1 MLPNSIEEIMGSRK
15 LPFSRGVCPHILETL
30 KSSKKKELIKSYELA
45 IKLLFV
51 KDPAYSLGLKCQV
64 CGDRQVL
71 LCLRCSFI
79 GCSKHFSEVHC
90 KENQDHSFAVDISSQ
105 EGLIYCFKCQRFIEN
120 GYLEEV
126 RMKRVKSILL
136 GDFGSSQPGINGSL
150 EENIKTDATESIKP
164 SFQATVGLRGFY
176 NMGSTCFISVIL
188 QSLIHNPFVRNF
200 FLAGGHDRGCCTR
213 NKGSNCIGCCM
224 DKLFQDFYN
233 SSNVSSVGIT
243 DLLTSSWSV
252 QRSLSGSTE
261 QDAHEFFQF
270 LLQELHES
278 DFKSPVFGHVENDVL
293 SSENKKKD
301 PTRKVKNSIDPEG
314 SCQCISHRTFYGQLE
329 SCIKCLTCETV
340 TTTVDPVMDL
350 SLEIKSRMKKAIN
363 SSGQAVTLQDCL
375 EKFTSVEKLDT
386 NYYCSVCKQ
395 KRMVEKQ
402 LLVKKL
408 PPVLSIQVKRFQH
421 HHYGQSTKV
430 ETKVSF
436 PLFIDMSKYTV
447 DGPVQPVIYE
457 LFGVICHQ
465 GTLNTGHYTC
475 MIKTRLGSW
484 FHFDDSMI
492 TKVSTANVLDANAY
506 LLFYI
511 IHEYPLIDR
520 SE

>member
-1 MLPNSIEEIMGSRK
+1 MGSRK
-15 LPFSRGVCPHILETL
+15 RPPSRGGCTHILEIL
-30 KSSKKKELIKSYELA
+30 KSNMAKELLNSYELA

-51 KDPAYSLGLKCQV
+51 KEPPSTLKCQV
-64 CGDRQVL
+64 CGDGEVL
-71 LCLRCSFI
+71 LCLRCSFV
-79 GCSKHFSEVHC
+79 GCLNDFAKNHC
-90 KENQDHSFAVDISSQ
+90 KQNPDHVFGVDLSSQ
-105 EGLIYCFKCQRFIEN
+105 EGLTYCFLCEDFVESNR
-120 GYLEEV
+120 LEIV
-126 RMKRVKSILL
+126 KNKRVKNILL
-136 GDFGSSQPGINGSL
+136 GGAGNKDLSNGTLDGGSNHAL
-150 EENIKTDATESIKP
+150 ADSIAP

-176 NMGSTCFISVIL
+176 NMGATCFISVIL

-200 FLAGGHDRGCCTR
+200 FLAGGHDSGSCMH
-213 NKGSNCIGCCM
+213 NQGSNCIGCCL

-233 SSNVSSVGIT
+233 SNSVSSVGIT
-243 DLLTSSWSV
+243 ELLTSSWSV

-278 DFKSPVFGHVENDVL
+278 DFKSPVFAHLESEVQESEDDYRESGTND
-293 SSENKKKD
+293 D
-301 PTRKVKNSIDPEG
+301 DPES

-329 SCIKCLTCETV
+329 SCIKCLSCETV

-350 SLEIKSRMKKAIN
+350 SLEIRSRMKKAIVP
-363 SSGQAVTLQDCL
+363 GQAVTLQDCL
-375 EKFTSVEKLDT
+375 DRFTSVEKLDT
-386 NYYCSVCKQ
+386 NYHCSVCNQ
-395 KRMVEKQ
+395 KRLVEKQ

-436 PLFIDMSKYTV
+436 PLFLDMSKYTV
-447 DGPVQPVIYE
+447 DGPGRPLTYE

-484 FHFDDSMI
+484 FNFDDSMI
-492 TKVSTANVLDANAY
+492 TKVSTTTVLDANAY

-511 IHEYPLIDR
+511 IHEYPIIGH
-520 SE
+520 